1 MDIETKINVACGNTA
16 IVLGFAAVI
25 LILCTTFGCGSDP
38 QPKNRV
44 PTVSAQ
50 IEQAQ
55 QAAND
60 AKAAADRA
68 AQTQK
73 DIQAA
78 IDKLNGSGRNSDGT
92 WKVGQPQI
100 SGVGTVTEVG
110 EIKGKEGE
118 TVTYTFWFTFAE
130 RAGFVKKF
138 TPTCANQAIPVN
150 TAVIL
155 NFHWK
160 EYDNGPTPAIPG
172 CYMIDGYTV
181 VK

>member
-1 MDIETKINVACGNTA
+1 MKINKKALWYLV
-16 IVLGFAAVI
+16 IPAAALLVMT
-25 LILCTTFGCGSDP
+25 LEFGCADDP
-38 QPKNRV
+38 QPAKNRV
-44 PTVSAQ
+44 PTVTAQ

-60 AKAAADRA
+60 AKASADRA
-68 AQTQK
+68 EQTKK

-78 IDKLNGSGRNSDGT
+78 VARLDGAGRNSDGS
-92 WKVGQPQI
+92 WKVGQPQV

-110 EIKGKEGE
+110 EVKGKEGE
-118 TVTYTFWFTFAE
+118 TVTFTFWFTFAE
-130 RAGFVKKF
+130 RGGFVKRF
-138 TPTCANQAIPVN
+138 IPVCTNQGVPVN

-160 EYDNGPTPAIPG
+160 EYDNGTTPSTPG
-172 CYMIDGYTV
+172 CYLIDGYTV

>member
-1 MDIETKINVACGNTA
+1 MRNYQEVDFGTFAGFVCGAVALA
-16 IVLGFAAVI
+16 II
-25 LILCTTFGCGSDP
+25 LVAGGCGDDP

-55 QAAND
+55 QAAKD
-60 AKAAADRA
+60 AQAAAERA
-68 AQTQK
+68 QQTQK
-73 DIQAA
+73 DINTA
-78 IDKLNGSGRNSDGT
+78 IARLDGAGRNSDGS
-92 WKVGQPQI
+92 WKVGQPQV

-118 TVTYTFWFTFAE
+118 TVTFTFWFTFAE

-138 TPTCANQAIPVN
+138 SPTCPNQAIPVN
-150 TAVIL
+150 NTVIL

-160 EYDNGPTPAIPG
+160 EYDNGPTPAVPG
-172 CYMIDGYTV
+172 CYLIDGYTV

>member
-1 MDIETKINVACGNTA
+1 MGTIHYQEVDFGTKVGFVCGA
-16 IVLGFAAVI
+16 IALAFLLAGG
-25 LILCTTFGCGSDP
+25 GCNSAP
-38 QPKNRV
+38 EPKNRV

-60 AKAAADRA
+60 AKASAERA

-73 DIQAA
+73 DINAA
-78 IDKLNGSGRNSDGT
+78 IARLDGAGRNSDGT
-92 WKVGQPQI
+92 WKVGQPQL
-100 SGVGTVTEVG
+100 SGIGTVTEVG

-118 TVTYTFWFTFAE
+118 TVTFTFWFTFAE

-138 TPTCANQAIPVN
+138 SPVCPNQAVPVN
-150 TAVIL
+150 ATVTL

-160 EYDNGPTPAIPG
+160 EYDNGPTPAVPG